1 MTIRHPLGLRLD
13 PERSVRDQIHEAARL
28 GARGVVIDASG
39 ELAPHR
45 FGSTARRELRHVLR
59 TTELALIALSLPT
72 RRGFNT
78 TDQLDDRIR
87 RADAA
92 FAMAFELGTTI
103 VLARA
108 GAVPPVEDATRRE
121 IFTTTLLA
129 LGQRA
134 DHQGVR
140 LAMETGSETGATLAS
155 FLDAAAS
162 PGLAA
167 SIDPAGLLQ
176 AGIDPVGAARELGS
190 WVVHAYA
197 SDATD
202 SARAPLVNP
211 RGFGFPRGALDW
223 VEFLGSLEEIGYR
236 GFLTIWPTAGRPV
249 AAQFQAIA
257 DRLKMLG

>member
-1 MTIRHPLGLRLD
+1 MSGSLAEHREMVRDPSQNVSFFSHFPRTANSVPARWSIEPELVGRSSLPLLNHAAVSGSLGLFRRTRRSETRLPNPRRKLPDVAAAVAAGQFGAAVIDLGCSTFPLRARRMTIRHPLGLRLD

-103 VLARA
+103 VLALRRC
-108 GAVPPVEDATRRE
+108 GTPGGGCDPP
-121 IFTTTLLA
+121 
-129 LGQRA
+129 
-134 DHQGVR
+134 
-140 LAMETGSETGATLAS
+140 
-155 FLDAAAS
+155 
-162 PGLAA
+162 
-167 SIDPAGLLQ
+167 
-176 AGIDPVGAARELGS
+176 
-190 WVVHAYA
+190 
-197 SDATD
+197 
-202 SARAPLVNP
+202 
-211 RGFGFPRGALDW
+211 
-223 VEFLGSLEEIGYR
+223 
-236 GFLTIWPTAGRPV
+236 
-249 AAQFQAIA
+249 
-257 DRLKMLG
+257 